1 MFDMYSLNIGRFVQP
16 NLQTLGHAASSFR
29 NGHVGHVGNVVVA
42 GHRVSILTENYHGP
56 KKYTSHESL
65 SRLIFLMCLGW
76 KKEEKKQSWKQTKNT
91 DWDDEIIFGKLFRM
105 STYTSV
111 MPLCTLGISGR

>member
-1 MFDMYSLNIGRFVQP
+1 MFDMYSLNIGGFVQP

-76 KKEEKKQSWKQTKNT
+76 KKEEKKT
-91 DWDDEIIFGKLFRM
+91 
-105 STYTSV
+105 V
-111 MPLCTLGISGR
+111 METNKKY